1 MYFELCLSTDTFLSC
16 AIYNHL
22 FIPPFSILDTA
33 LPLIAKIELENGD
46 GTWSSFSEFT
56 VGDTAYGEVRNSEE

>member
-1 MYFELCLSTDTFLSC
+1 MCHVPSII
-16 AIYNHL
+16 IYSS
-22 FIPPFSILDTA
+22 PFSILDTA